1 MKKTI
6 LPIAI
11 ALVTFGLFSFKNNAP
26 SGFQAA
32 PLNANG
38 PSGGQAGAP
47 GEQNCTSCHSGAT
60 QNGANENLLVVNN
73 DIGFGITQYTPGASY
88 TVNISM
94 ASNPAKKGFQVTAL
108 NAANTMAGNFV
119 AGANTQIKTA
129 TISGGQRKYATHK
142 SSSNTSATQ
151 TWNWTWEAPATEQ
164 GAITFY
170 VATNKANNNG
180 NDNGDIIYLSQH
192 VFLNDDVSI
201 EELEVETNF
210 NAGYSIDKNAV
221 YIEYSTLSIALT
233 SLNVVD
239 LNGKSVFAKKLGAST
254 VGTNKTFVGLPSG
267 LPEGFYVVHFFVGN
281 QAFSKTISLQH

>member
-32 PLNANG
+32 PFNANG

-47 GEQNCTSCHSGAT
+47 GEQNCSSCHSGAT

-88 TVNISM
+88 AVNLSM

-201 EELEVETNF
+201 EELQVETNF

-221 YIEYSTLSIALT
+221 YIEYSTLSIATT

-239 LNGKSVFAKKLGAST
+239 LNGKSVFSKKLGAST
-254 VGTNKTFVGLPSG
+254 IGANKTFVGLPTG

-281 QAFSKTISLQH
+281 QAFSKSISVQH